1 MMNLLELLYKQYKQ
15 LRDYIV
21 VQWDEQNSI
30 PLSNSEWNCL
40 HAIVEGAKSVPS
52 IMQRNEITKQA
63 AHKVIK
69 SLEEKEMVYTSLV
82 KAPKLQRQIELT
94 DFGRLIYAKSL
105 EVHLQ
110 TEKKLR
116 IVLGDEEYEQ
126 LIRTLN
132 KKWL

>member
-1 MMNLLELLYKQYKQ
+1 MNLLELLYKQYKQ

-21 VQWDEQNSI
+21 VQWDEQNEI

-40 HAIVEGAKSVPS
+40 HAIVEGAQTVPE

-69 SLEEKEMVYTSLV
+69 SLEEKNMVATTLI
-82 KAPKLQRQIELT
+82 KAPKVKRQIQVT
-94 DFGRLIYAKSL
+94 DFGRAIYTKSL
-105 EVHLQ
+105 GVHLE
-110 TEKKLR
+110 TEEKMRSL
-116 IVLGDEEYEQ
+116 LGDVEYEQ
-126 LIRTLN
+126 LVDLLN